1 MQVVVVPPKFSS
13 EVFRRRFAAAFSL
26 AVHGLIILLIGLG
39 AGRTSPPD
47 RQLIPVELTFTE
59 QAGPTLVL
67 GGAGVPQASNKTPGA
82 PDEKPAT
89 SVASLGANAKP
100 APAPPR
106 ILTAKSG
113 LTPAGPIGR
122 GSQTDGP
129 GGPTEE
135 SGGPSSGASAAGG
148 PLPIYPKN
156 ALDQDLEGKVTL
168 TVKVGADGKAEGVTI
183 AQGSGQ
189 EVLDQAA
196 LRAAKSWAF
205 QPAMAKGKPAAGTVT
220 LIFEFKQGAV
230 KGGG

>member
-1 MQVVVVPPKFSS
+1 LQAAAQPKFASDA
-13 EVFRRRFAAAFSL
+13 FRRRFAAAFSL
-26 AVHGLIILLIGLG
+26 VVHGLIILLIGLWT
-39 AGRTSPPD
+39 GRTYQPAL
-47 RQLIPVELTFTE
+47 RLIPVELTLTE

-67 GGAGVPQASNKTPGA
+67 GGAGAPKASHKTPGA
-82 PDEKPAT
+82 PEEKPAT

-100 APAPPR
+100 APAPPK

-113 LTPAGPIGR
+113 LEPAGPTGK
-122 GSQTDGP
+122 GQQTEGP

-135 SGGPSSGASAAGG
+135 SGGPSYGASAAGG

-156 ALDQDLEGKVTL
+156 ALDQGLEGKVVV
-168 TVKVGADGKAEGVTI
+168 TVKVSAAGKAEEATI
-183 AQGSGQ
+183 TQSSGQ
-189 EVLDQAA
+189 AVLDQAA

-205 QPAMAKGKPAAGTVT
+205 QPAMAKGKPVAGTVT

>member
-1 MQVVVVPPKFSS
+1 MSDA
-13 EVFRRRFAAAFSL
+13 FRRRFAAAFSL
-26 AVHGLIILLIGLG
+26 VVHGLIILLIGLWSE
-39 AGRTSPPD
+39 RTYQPAL
-47 RQLIPVELTFTE
+47 RLIPVELTLTE

-67 GGAGVPQASNKTPGA
+67 GGAGTPKASHKTPGA
-82 PDEKPAT
+82 PAEKPAT

-113 LTPAGPIGR
+113 TEPAGPTGK
-122 GSQTDGP
+122 GAQTEGP

-135 SGGPSSGASAAGG
+135 NVGPSYGASAAGG

-156 ALDQDLEGKVTL
+156 ALDQGLEGKVMV
-168 TVKVGADGKAEGVTI
+168 TVKVGPDGKAEEAAIT
-183 AQGSGQ
+183 QSSGTAM
-189 EVLDQAA
+189 LDQAA

-205 QPAMAKGKPAAGTVT
+205 QPAMAKGKPAAGTVI
-220 LIFEFKQGAV
+220 LIFEFKQGTV